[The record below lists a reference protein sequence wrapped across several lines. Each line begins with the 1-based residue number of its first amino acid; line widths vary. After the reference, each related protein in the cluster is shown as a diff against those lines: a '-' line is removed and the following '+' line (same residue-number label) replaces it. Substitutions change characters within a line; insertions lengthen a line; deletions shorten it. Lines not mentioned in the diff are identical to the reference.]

1 LLPGQSDRI
10 VINEITQLGPRKELY
25 DSRRAQKKQTAKSTT
40 TDLDIAV
47 QHLIYVAQQLK
58 IDNLPSPWPDPLPE
72 WIAFTSVLQ
81 QLRYVGWNGH
91 RWVFTPGKST
101 VPTQTCPQCQRP
113 LRSGAKFCGNC
124 GYSTFA
130 ANSGTSVAELPPRLP
145 VLPRRPWL
153 TAVLGMLDDPANQR
167 QIPFC
172 LDLTEQDGQFVLV
185 GAPGAGKESWL
196 RTLVMSL
203 AHTHAPDELHFCLI
217 EFGGQA
223 LQVLKDLPHTMGL
236 FTPLDEERIKRLLL
250 VLGDSLEERKER
262 CSKAGVDSLVKL
274 RELQP
279 GSAFPAI
286 VVVVTGFSEFR
297 SNFQDEQLQFTRL
310 IREGGPYGIHIII
323 AGDRAG
329 DIPSTINS
337 VVSRKATLRLA
348 DVTEYPMVLGTS
360 LKINKDQPI
369 PVGRGWYG
377 RPPLE
382 FQTAEPARVKDEL
395 LQIAELQQTIQAMRK
410 AVESISAAQP
420 AWGLQLPEPVENLP
434 AVLLLEE
441 LSIRARQL
449 MPEPSFLSV
458 PLGIDG
464 IRMRPVWVNL
474 IADGPDFLVTGS
486 SQGGKTT
493 FLWSWLLALAQANSP
508 QEVQFILVS
517 GRRNS
522 LRPLQ
527 RLSHVI
533 EYCRNADEF
542 HQNKI
547 IAKINA
553 EIDYREKALSD
564 AESTANLF
572 PHLLFVCDDYDE
584 FANTLGNEREVMSG
598 LERLAKRGRD
608 VNMHTIIGGPPPGM
622 GVGYGDP
629 VVRQLKLGRS
639 GILLR
644 LLEAGDQNP
653 LGVRIR
659 PADIRQMP
667 PGRGFIVRNGAEQVV
682 HIATPGEPAAV
693 EQQVIQLVSKW
704 KDCPAASWSEPEVES
719 PQ

>member
-1 LLPGQSDRI
+1 MGR
-10 VINEITQLGPRKELY
+10 T
-25 DSRRAQKKQTAKSTT
+25 
-40 TDLDIAV
+40 
-47 QHLIYVAQQLK
+47 
-58 IDNLPSPWPDPLPE
+58 
-72 WIAFTSVLQ
+72 
-81 QLRYVGWNGH
+81 
-91 RWVFTPGKST
+91 T
-101 VPTQTCPQCQRP
+101 VPTRTCPQCQHP
-113 LRSGAKFCGNC
+113 LRSGAKFCSNC
-124 GYSTFA
+124 GYRA
-130 ANSGTSVAELPPRLP
+130 VAGNGGTSASDLPPRP
-145 VLPRRPWL
+145 PALPRRPWL

-203 AHTHAPDELHFCLI
+203 AYTHAPDELHFCLI

-223 LQVLKDLPHTMGL
+223 LQALKDLPHTMGL
-236 FTPLDEERIKRLLL
+236 FTPLDEERIKRLLQ

-262 CSKAGVDSLVKL
+262 CSKAGVDSLIKL

-279 GSAFPAI
+279 GSAFPAL
-286 VVVVTGFSEFR
+286 VVIVTGFSEFR
-297 SNFQDEQLQFTRL
+297 NNFQDEQLQFTRL

-323 AGDRAG
+323 AGDRVG
-329 DIPSTINS
+329 DFPSTINS

-360 LKINKDQPI
+360 LKINKDQSI

-410 AVESISAAQP
+410 AVESITHIHP

-434 AVLLLEE
+434 TVLPLEE
-441 LSIRARQL
+441 LTTRARQL
-449 MPEPSFLSV
+449 LTAPSSLSV

-464 IRMRPVWVNL
+464 VRMRPVWVDL
-474 IADGPDFLVTGS
+474 IADGPDFLVAGS

-493 FLWSWLLALAQANSP
+493 LLWSWIFALAQTCSP

-527 RLSHVI
+527 RLPHVI
-533 EYCRNADEF
+533 EYFRNADEF
-542 HQNKI
+542 HQNKTI
-547 IAKINA
+547 TKIAT
-553 EIDYREKALSD
+553 EIDNREKALNA
-564 AESTANLF
+564 AESPATPF

-584 FANTLGNEREVMSG
+584 FSTTLGNERDVMSG

-608 VNMHTIIGGPPPGM
+608 VNMHTLISGPLPGM

-629 VVRQLKLGRS
+629 VVKQLKLGRS
-639 GILLR
+639 GVLLR
-644 LLEAGDQNP
+644 LLDSGDQNP

-667 PGRGFIVRNGAEQVV
+667 PGRGFIVRNGVEQAV
-682 HIATPGEPAAV
+682 HIATPGDPAAV
-693 EQQVIQLVSKW
+693 EQQALQLVSKW
-704 KDCPAASWSEPEVES
+704 KDCPSASWSEPWDE
-719 PQ
+719 PLQ